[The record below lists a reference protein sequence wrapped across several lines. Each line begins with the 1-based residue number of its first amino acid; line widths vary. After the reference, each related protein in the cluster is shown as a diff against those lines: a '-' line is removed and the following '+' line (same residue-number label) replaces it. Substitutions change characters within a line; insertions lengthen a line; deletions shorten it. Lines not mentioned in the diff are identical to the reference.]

1 MINYKPFLKLLIDR
15 GLKKSDV
22 LKAGIISKGTLNKM
36 NGNDYISL
44 EVIDRLCNY
53 FNVGITDIVEYIPDN
68 SDT

>member
-22 LKAGIISKGTLNKM
+22 LKAGVISKGTLNKM
-36 NGNDYISL
+36 NGNNYISL
-44 EVIDRLCNY
+44 EVIDKLCNY